1 MNTERYNV
9 LQECLILM
17 EARLRSFSR
26 NGANLEAKPG
36 YERPFEET
44 QQRICVLRAML
55 REARYSAD

>member
-1 MNTERYNV
+1 MNSERYNV

-17 EARLRSFSR
+17 EAQLRSFSK
-26 NGANLEAKPG
+26 NGANLEAKQG

-55 REARYSAD
+55 REVRYGTD